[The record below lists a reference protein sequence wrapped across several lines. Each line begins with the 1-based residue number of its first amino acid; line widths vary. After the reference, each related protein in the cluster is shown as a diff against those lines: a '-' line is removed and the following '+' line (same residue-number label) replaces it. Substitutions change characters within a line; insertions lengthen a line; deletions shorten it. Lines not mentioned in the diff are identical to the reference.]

1 MSDKSSARIAKFRD
15 YSRVRYFD
23 YILLG
28 VVIMLL
34 FFGLVMLYSSSAY
47 TASIRYGRPTYYLR
61 KQLLFIV
68 LGFLVML
75 VAAVIKYDVLKHL
88 VKFIYWGG
96 VFLNI
101 IVLFIGRSGNGSTRW
116 IRVGGVQVQPS
127 ELMKIGIIIFF
138 AYYISTHTESL
149 GKNAFNIRILAYL
162 FIATI
167 FVFITNL
174 TTAAIIAFIGF
185 GMLLIASR
193 NKKPLYALI
202 IFALIVIA
210 AAAFFVISKSNA
222 EPGSY
227 RLRRI
232 YYWQHPEKATQNAG
246 FQVLQGLY
254 AIGSGGLF
262 GKGIGASATKLGNL
276 PESQNDMIFSVIVEE
291 LGVFGVAC
299 LILMYVL
306 LLWRIY
312 MIAVNAKDM
321 FGSFLAIGVFLH
333 LSVQVILNMLVVTN
347 VLPNTGVTLPFI
359 SYGGSSLLCTMYEIG
374 VVLSVSRQIR
384 LDRIDL
390 EEDF

>member
-1 MSDKSSARIAKFRD
+1 MSDKSSAKIAKFRD

-47 TASIRYGRPTYYLR
+47 TASLRYGSPTYYLKR
-61 KQLLFIV
+61 QLMFIILGFIV
-68 LGFLVML
+68 MF
-75 VAAVIKYDVLKHL
+75 VASRVKYDVLR
-88 VKFIYWGG
+88 
-96 VFLNI
+96 VFAVPIFWIFWLMNVA
-101 IVLFIGRSGNGSTRW
+101 VLFVGRSGNGSTRW
-116 IRVGGVQVQPS
+116 LRIGGFQIQPS
-127 ELMKIGIIIFF
+127 EFMKIGIIIFC
-138 AYYISTHTESL
+138 AYFIAKHSDCL
-149 GKNAFNIRILAYL
+149 GRAGFNIDMLL
-162 FIATI
+162 FIFISALP
-167 FVFITNL
+167 VFISNL

-193 NKKPLYALI
+193 RKKPLYALLA
-202 IFALIVIA
+202 FAVIVVIIA
-210 AAAFFVISKSNA
+210 AVFVISKSNS
-222 EPGSY
+222 EPGNY

-232 YYWQHPEKATQNAG
+232 YYWQHPEKATQNCG

-291 LGVFGVAC
+291 LGVFGVVC

-312 MIAVNAKDM
+312 IIAVNAKDM
-321 FGSFLAIGVFLH
+321 FGSFLAIGAFLH
-333 LSVQVILNMLVVTN
+333 IAIQVVLNMLVVTN

-359 SYGGSSLLCTMYEIG
+359 SYGGSSLLCTLFEIG
-374 VVLSVSRQIR
+374 MVLSVSRQIR
-384 LDRIDL
+384 LDRINL